1 MVLCQG
7 RFSRSYSIGHLS
19 LLLPTKSTKPMTS
32 KTEGESK
39 FDDVFFLVTFW
50 AMILTPAGAVLF
62 AVAASI
68 WQALK

>member
-1 MVLCQG
+1 
-7 RFSRSYSIGHLS
+7 
-19 LLLPTKSTKPMTS
+19 MTS

-50 AMILTPAGAVLF
+50 AMILTPAGVVLF